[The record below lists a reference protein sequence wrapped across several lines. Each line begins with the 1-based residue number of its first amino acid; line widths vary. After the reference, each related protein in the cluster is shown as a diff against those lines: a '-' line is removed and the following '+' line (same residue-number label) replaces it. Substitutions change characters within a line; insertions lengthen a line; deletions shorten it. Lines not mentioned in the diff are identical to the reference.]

1 MDQRKITAGVFGAVL
16 LIVSLVLYS
25 PLVTAS
31 DVIYREYVAHCEN
44 ASNKSALVLTVTS
57 VSAAVASAGGSSPAI
72 TSPAEGDHVTL
83 TTGASGDTCTIPI
96 AGSYTNK
103 AAAGALTLTVNAK
116 TEDGTAITVT
126 RTHAT
131 ATTGTTA
138 QTVAAAATNVS
149 GWTSQTPSG
158 VLQTFSSINT
168 LLVSLLPLVIII
180 GFLGTA
186 AAGLYNYA
194 MSTAG
199 SLQSAIK
206 TEIITLIVALV
217 VIYLMPVV
225 LDQLTDASTTTDGRL
240 SVTGSFK
247 SIIDLIFGIM
257 PIALTIGIFGLVTYR
272 GVQTFRGKGG
282 AMGGGMM

>member
-31 DVIYREYVAHCEN
+31 DVIYREYVAHCD
-44 ASNKSALVLTVTS
+44 L
-57 VSAAVASAGGSSPAI
+57 AGGKTTLVAHNQAD
-72 TSPAEGDHVTL
+72 TS
-83 TTGASGDTCTIPI
+83 DT
-96 AGSYTNK
+96 
-103 AAAGALTLTVNAK
+103 LTLTQ
-116 TEDGTAITVT
+116 TS
-126 RTHAT
+126 AT
-131 ATTGTTA
+131 ATTCTLPAGTN
-138 QTVAAAATNVS
+138 AATYLTEDGAVIGTMAATAVAIVVTGS
-149 GWTSQTPSG
+149 TWQQPSG

>member
-31 DVIYREYVAHCEN
+31 DVIYREYVAHCDL
-44 ASNKSALVLTVTS
+44 AGGKTTLVVHSQADPTETKTLAKT
-57 VSAAVASAGGSSPAI
+57 ASA
-72 TSPAEGDHVTL
+72 T
-83 TTGASGDTCTIPI
+83 TCTF
-96 AGSYTNK
+96 T
-103 AAAGALTLTVNAK
+103 AATGVTDYV
-116 TEDGTAITVT
+116 TEDGASI
-126 RTHAT
+126 AT
-131 ATTGTTA
+131 GV
-138 QTVAAAATNVS
+138 QS
-149 GWTSQTPSG
+149 GSTWQQPSA

-199 SLQSAIK
+199 SLQAAIK

-282 AMGGGMM
+282 GGAMMGSM